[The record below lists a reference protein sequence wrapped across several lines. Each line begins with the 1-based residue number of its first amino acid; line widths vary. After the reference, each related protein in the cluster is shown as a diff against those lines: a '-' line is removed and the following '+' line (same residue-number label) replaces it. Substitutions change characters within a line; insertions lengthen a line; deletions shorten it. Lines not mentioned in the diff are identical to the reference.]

1 MIRNMESVLKTTIKK
16 MADERFPDDTVKHDA
31 FIDGALDALRAVSC
45 FLSVSSH
52 LGDSVKINDLREYI
66 SQLEK

>member
-1 MIRNMESVLKTTIKK
+1 MESVLKTTIKK
-16 MADERFPDDTVKHDA
+16 MADERFPEDTVKHDA

-45 FLSVSSH
+45 YLSVSSH

-66 SQLEK
+66 GQLEK